1 MTTRTIRPMPE
12 LLYDCD
18 KQVADWVAE
27 RIPDVAEAYNSFGDC
42 RAIGV
47 LSDRKQIIC
56 GVIFHDYAPVAKT
69 MQLSIAASNP
79 MWARKETIKQ
89 LLSYPFEQLNLFK
102 CWITIAHDNLISLR
116 MTEHIGFRY
125 EATMMHQFGKDRH
138 AILKRMFKP
147 NYEELYGDIG
157 Q

>member
-1 MTTRTIRPMPE
+1 MTTKTTRPLPE
-12 LLYDCD
+12 LLYDRD

-27 RIPDVAEAYNSFGDC
+27 RIPDVAEAYNNFGNC
-42 RAIGV
+42 KAIGV
-47 LSDRKQIIC
+47 LSDRRRIIC
-56 GVIFHDYAPVAKT
+56 GVVFHDYAPIAET
-69 MQLSIAASNP
+69 MQLSVAASNP

-102 CWITIAHDNLISLR
+102 CWIAIAHDNLMSLR
-116 MTEHIGFRY
+116 TSDHIGFKH
-125 EATMMHQFGKDRH
+125 EAIMRNQFGKDRH

>member
-1 MTTRTIRPMPE
+1 MTTKTIRPLPE
-12 LLYDCD
+12 LLCGCD

-27 RIPDVAEAYNSFGDC
+27 RIPDVDGDGFGDC

-47 LSDRKQIIC
+47 LSDRGQIIC
-56 GVIFHDYAPVAKT
+56 GVVFHDYAPIAKT

-89 LLSYPFEQLNLFK
+89 LLSYPFGQLNIFK
-102 CWITIAHDNLISLR
+102 CWITIPHDNLMSLR
-116 MTEHIGFRY
+116 MTEHIGFKY
-125 EATMMHQFGKDRH
+125 EATMRHQFGKDRH
-138 AILKRMFKP
+138 AVLKRMFKP
-147 NYEELYGDIG
+147 DYEELYGDIR

>member
-1 MTTRTIRPMPE
+1 MTTKTTRPLPE
-12 LLYDCD
+12 LLYDRD

-27 RIPDVAEAYNSFGDC
+27 RIPDVAEAYNNFGEC

-47 LSDRKQIIC
+47 LSDSKRIIC
-56 GVIFHDYAPVAKT
+56 GVVFHDYAPIAET
-69 MQLSIAASNP
+69 MQLSVAASNP

-102 CWITIAHDNLISLR
+102 CWLAIAHDNLMSLR
-116 MTEHIGFRY
+116 TSDHIGFKH
-125 EATMMHQFGKDRH
+125 EATMRHQFGKDRH